1 MGISRSSC
9 GECQR
14 RERELLIVFTVAVV
28 IQSVVFALALQWGG
42 KWAEYAPYAFVGIAV
57 AAVAVPYRIYK
68 WRQGRKGGKGQD
80 PGSPG

>member
-1 MGISRSSC
+1 MQLQCRQ
-9 GECQR
+9 CQR
-14 RERELLIVFTVAVV
+14 REWELVAVFTAAVV

-68 WRQGRKGGKGQD
+68 WRRGRKRGQGQ
-80 PGSPG
+80 PPISPC